1 MTDKK
6 APTTYQ
12 TMTEDQQKKQTQH
25 DLNQSSVSAEA
36 LEPNQQTESKSK
48 ATEQTNNVEQQLQQ
62 TIVDLEQKIADQQKE
77 LQDSKIRNLADIK
90 NIQERYSR
98 EAATTKAYAHQYF
111 AKDILDIV
119 DALDQAEQSLDG
131 KQKEGIQLI
140 TEMLQKAFQ
149 KHHIETIDPTGE
161 NYDHHFH
168 EAMAMQ
174 PSETVADNHVIQVVQ
189 KGYRIKDRLLRAA
202 RVIVAKN
209 PK

>member
-1 MTDKK
+1 MTKHEQ
-6 APTTYQ
+6 PSSYQ
-12 TMTEDQQKKQTQH
+12 TMTKNKKPNSNEKKQTTEDKVTSDH
-25 DLNQSSVSAEA
+25 LKDAAKPADASSPTHAIE
-36 LEPNQQTESKSK
+36 E
-48 ATEQTNNVEQQLQQ
+48 QLQQ
-62 TIVDLEQKIADQQKE
+62 TVRDLEQKVAEQSKE
-77 LQDSKIRNLADIK
+77 MHDLKLRNLAEIK

-98 EAATTKAYAHQYF
+98 EAANARTYAHQYF

>member
-1 MTDKK
+1 MTNKK

-12 TMTEDQQKKQTQH
+12 TMTEDQPKKQTQH
-25 DLNQSSVSAEA
+25 ATEQSSVSAEA
-36 LEPNQQTESKSK
+36 FEPNHATAGENKK
-48 ATEQTNNVEQQLQQ
+48 TEQHSNIEQQLQQ

-98 EAATTKAYAHQYF
+98 EAANTKAYAHQYF

-140 TEMLQKAFQ
+140 TDMLQKAFQ

-174 PSETVADNHVIQVVQ
+174 PSQTVADNQIIQVVQ
-189 KGYRIKDRLLRAA
+189 KGYKIKDRLLRAA